1 MNRSIILA
9 SASPRRKQLLESAG
23 IVATVEVADIDE
35 SHGDGEKAADY
46 VARMAYQKAEAVV
59 RRHLSDLSIDKSTD
73 KSVGSDV
80 VVVAADTIVV
90 VDGVILGKPASRD
103 EAFSML
109 KRLVSRRHDV
119 MTAVAIA
126 DLAGRAPKWQRF
138 VVTTH
143 VEFGDV
149 DDARLWAY
157 IDSGEPMDKAGAYGI
172 QSGAASFVRCIEGSY
187 TNVVGLPLYETVSA
201 LAVNT
206 CTNSSIDASTD
217 GARLPL

>member
-59 RRHLSDLSIDKSTD
+59 RRHLGNDSTD
-73 KSVGSDV
+73 KSVGLDV

-201 LAVNT
+201 LAVHT

-217 GARLPL
+217 GAGLPL

>member
-59 RRHLSDLSIDKSTD
+59 RRHLSDKSVD
-73 KSVGSDV
+73 KSVGLDV

-143 VEFGDV
+143 VEIGDV

-201 LAVNT
+201 LADYT
-206 CTNSSIDASTD
+206 CAK
-217 GARLPL
+217 

>member
-1 MNRSIILA
+1 M
-9 SASPRRKQLLESAG
+9 
-23 IVATVEVADIDE
+23 
-35 SHGDGEKAADY
+35 GDD
-46 VARMAYQKAEAVV
+46 
-59 RRHLSDLSIDKSTD
+59 STD
-73 KSVGSDV
+73 KSAGSDV

-157 IDSGEPMDKAGAYGI
+157 VDSGEPMDKAGAYGI

-201 LAVNT
+201 IEALKCA
-206 CTNSSIDASTD
+206 NSSNDASTD
-217 GARLPL
+217 GAGVPL

>member
-59 RRHLSDLSIDKSTD
+59 RRHLSDKSTD
-73 KSVGSDV
+73 KSVGLDV

-149 DDARLWAY
+149 DDARRWAY

-201 LAVNT
+201 LADYT
-206 CTNSSIDASTD
+206 CAK
-217 GARLPL
+217 

>member
-1 MNRSIILA
+1 
-9 SASPRRKQLLESAG
+9 
-23 IVATVEVADIDE
+23 
-35 SHGDGEKAADY
+35 
-46 VARMAYQKAEAVV
+46 MANQKAEAVV
-59 RRHLSDLSIDKSTD
+59 RRHLSDKSTD
-73 KSVGSDV
+73 KSVGLDV

-149 DDARLWAY
+149 DDFGHILTRVNRWIRLGRMGFRA
-157 IDSGEPMDKAGAYGI
+157 
-172 QSGAASFVRCIEGSY
+172 VRHHSCAVSKDRIRMSLGYPY
-187 TNVVGLPLYETVSA
+187 TK
-201 LAVNT
+201 
-206 CTNSSIDASTD
+206 
-217 GARLPL
+217 R

>member
-59 RRHLSDLSIDKSTD
+59 RRHLSD
-73 KSVGSDV
+73 KSVGLDV

-201 LAVNT
+201 LADYT
-206 CTNSSIDASTD
+206 CAK
-217 GARLPL
+217 

>member
-59 RRHLSDLSIDKSTD
+59 RRHLSDKSTD
-73 KSVGSDV
+73 KSVGLDV

-201 LAVNT
+201 LADYT
-206 CTNSSIDASTD
+206 CAK
-217 GARLPL
+217 

>member
-23 IVATVEVADIDE
+23 VVATVEVADIDE

-46 VARMAYQKAEAVV
+46 VARMAHQKAEAVV
-59 RRHLSDLSIDKSTD
+59 RRHLGDDSTD
-73 KSVGSDV
+73 KSAGSDV

-157 IDSGEPMDKAGAYGI
+157 VDSGEPMDKAGAYGI

-201 LAVNT
+201 IEALKCA
-206 CTNSSIDASTD
+206 NSSNDASTD
-217 GARLPL
+217 WAGVPL

>member
-23 IVATVEVADIDE
+23 VVATVEVADIDE

-46 VARMAYQKAEAVV
+46 VARMAHQKAEAVV
-59 RRHLSDLSIDKSTD
+59 RRHLGDDSID
-73 KSVGSDV
+73 KSVGSD

-157 IDSGEPMDKAGAYGI
+157 VDSGEPMDKAGAYGI

-201 LAVNT
+201 IEALM
-206 CTNSSIDASTD
+206 CTNSSNDASTD
-217 GARLPL
+217 GAGVPL

>member
-35 SHGDGEKAADY
+35 SHGDGEIAADY

-59 RRHLSDLSIDKSTD
+59 RRHLSDKSTD
-73 KSVGSDV
+73 KSVGLD

-201 LAVNT
+201 LADYT
-206 CTNSSIDASTD
+206 CAK
-217 GARLPL
+217 

>member
-59 RRHLSDLSIDKSTD
+59 RRHLSDKSTD
-73 KSVGSDV
+73 KSVGLDV

-103 EAFSML
+103 DAFSML

-143 VEFGDV
+143 VEFGDI

-201 LAVNT
+201 LADYT
-206 CTNSSIDASTD
+206 CAK
-217 GARLPL
+217 

>member
-59 RRHLSDLSIDKSTD
+59 RRHLSDKSTD
-73 KSVGSDV
+73 KSVGLDV

-143 VEFGDV
+143 VELGDV

-201 LAVNT
+201 LADYT
-206 CTNSSIDASTD
+206 CAK
-217 GARLPL
+217 

>member
-46 VARMAYQKAEAVV
+46 VARMAYQKAEAAV
-59 RRHLSDLSIDKSTD
+59 RRHLSDKSTD
-73 KSVGSDV
+73 KSVGLDV

-201 LAVNT
+201 LADYT
-206 CTNSSIDASTD
+206 CAK
-217 GARLPL
+217 

>member
-59 RRHLSDLSIDKSTD
+59 RRHLSDKSTD
-73 KSVGSDV
+73 KSVGLDV

-157 IDSGEPMDKAGAYGI
+157 NDSGEPMDKAGAYGI

-201 LAVNT
+201 LAGHT
-206 CTNSSIDASTD
+206 CAK
-217 GARLPL
+217 

>member
-23 IVATVEVADIDE
+23 IVATGEVADIDE

-59 RRHLSDLSIDKSTD
+59 RRHLSDKSTD
-73 KSVGSDV
+73 KSVGLDV

-201 LAVNT
+201 LADYT
-206 CTNSSIDASTD
+206 CAK
-217 GARLPL
+217 

>member
-59 RRHLSDLSIDKSTD
+59 RRHLSDKSTD
-73 KSVGSDV
+73 KSVGLDV

-126 DLAGRAPKWQRF
+126 DLAGRAPKWHRF

-201 LAVNT
+201 LAGHT
-206 CTNSSIDASTD
+206 CAK
-217 GARLPL
+217 

>member
-23 IVATVEVADIDE
+23 VVATVEVADIDE

-46 VARMAYQKAEAVV
+46 VARMAHQKAEAVV
-59 RRHLSDLSIDKSTD
+59 RRHLGDDSTD
-73 KSVGSDV
+73 KSAGSDV

-126 DLAGRAPKWQRF
+126 DLAGRAPKRQRF

-157 IDSGEPMDKAGAYGI
+157 VDSGEPMDKAGAYGI

-201 LAVNT
+201 IEALKCA
-206 CTNSSIDASTD
+206 NSSNDASTD
-217 GARLPL
+217 GAGVPL

>member
-59 RRHLSDLSIDKSTD
+59 WRHLSDKSTD
-73 KSVGSDV
+73 KSVGLDV
-80 VVVAADTIVV
+80 VVAAADTIVV

-201 LAVNT
+201 LADYT
-206 CTNSSIDASTD
+206 CAK
-217 GARLPL
+217 

>member
-23 IVATVEVADIDE
+23 VVATVEVADIDE

-46 VARMAYQKAEAVV
+46 VARMAHQKAEAVV
-59 RRHLSDLSIDKSTD
+59 RRHLGDDSID
-73 KSVGSDV
+73 KSVGSD

-157 IDSGEPMDKAGAYGI
+157 VDSGEPMDKAGAYGI

-201 LAVNT
+201 IEALKCA
-206 CTNSSIDASTD
+206 NSSNDASTD
-217 GARLPL
+217 GAGVPL

>member
-59 RRHLSDLSIDKSTD
+59 RRHLSDKSTD
-73 KSVGSDV
+73 KSVGLDV

-138 VVTTH
+138 VVTTN

-201 LAVNT
+201 LADYT
-206 CTNSSIDASTD
+206 CAK
-217 GARLPL
+217 

>member
-59 RRHLSDLSIDKSTD
+59 RRHLSDKSTD
-73 KSVGSDV
+73 KSVGLDV

-109 KRLVSRRHDV
+109 KRRVSRRHHV

-201 LAVNT
+201 LADYT
-206 CTNSSIDASTD
+206 CAK
-217 GARLPL
+217 

>member
-23 IVATVEVADIDE
+23 VVATVEVADIDE

-59 RRHLSDLSIDKSTD
+59 RRHLSDKSTD
-73 KSVGSDV
+73 KSVGLDV

-201 LAVNT
+201 LADYT
-206 CTNSSIDASTD
+206 CAK
-217 GARLPL
+217 

>member
-59 RRHLSDLSIDKSTD
+59 RRHLSDDSTD

-201 LAVNT
+201 LAGHT

-217 GARLPL
+217 GEGLPL

>member
-59 RRHLSDLSIDKSTD
+59 RRHLSDKSTD
-73 KSVGSDV
+73 KSVGLDV

-126 DLAGRAPKWQRF
+126 DLAGRVPRWQRF

-201 LAVNT
+201 LAGHT
-206 CTNSSIDASTD
+206 CAK
-217 GARLPL
+217 

>member
-59 RRHLSDLSIDKSTD
+59 RRHLSDKSTD
-73 KSVGSDV
+73 KSVRLDV

-201 LAVNT
+201 LADYT
-206 CTNSSIDASTD
+206 CAK
-217 GARLPL
+217 

>member
-23 IVATVEVADIDE
+23 IVATVEGADIDE

-59 RRHLSDLSIDKSTD
+59 RRHLSDKSTD
-73 KSVGSDV
+73 KSVGLDV

-201 LAVNT
+201 LAGHT
-206 CTNSSIDASTD
+206 CAK
-217 GARLPL
+217 

>member
-59 RRHLSDLSIDKSTD
+59 RRHLSDKSTD
-73 KSVGSDV
+73 KSVGLDV

-157 IDSGEPMDKAGAYGI
+157 VDSGEPMDKAGAYGI

-201 LAVNT
+201 LAGHT
-206 CTNSSIDASTD
+206 CAK
-217 GARLPL
+217 

>member
-46 VARMAYQKAEAVV
+46 VARMAYQKSEAVV
-59 RRHLSDLSIDKSTD
+59 RRHLSDKSTD
-73 KSVGSDV
+73 KSVGLDV

-201 LAVNT
+201 LADYT
-206 CTNSSIDASTD
+206 CAK
-217 GARLPL
+217 

>member
-59 RRHLSDLSIDKSTD
+59 RRHLSDKSTD
-73 KSVGSDV
+73 KSVGLDV

-187 TNVVGLPLYETVSA
+187 TNVVGLPLYATVSA
-201 LAVNT
+201 LADYT
-206 CTNSSIDASTD
+206 CAK
-217 GARLPL
+217 

>member
-23 IVATVEVADIDE
+23 IVATVEFADIDE

-59 RRHLSDLSIDKSTD
+59 RRHLSDKSTD
-73 KSVGSDV
+73 KSVGLD

-126 DLAGRAPKWQRF
+126 DLACRAPKWQRF

-201 LAVNT
+201 LADYT
-206 CTNSSIDASTD
+206 CAK
-217 GARLPL
+217 

>member
-59 RRHLSDLSIDKSTD
+59 RRHLSDKSTD
-73 KSVGSDV
+73 KSVGLDV

-138 VVTTH
+138 VVATH

-201 LAVNT
+201 LADYT
-206 CTNSSIDASTD
+206 CAK
-217 GARLPL
+217 

>member
-59 RRHLSDLSIDKSTD
+59 RRHLSDKSTD
-73 KSVGSDV
+73 KSVGLDV

-119 MTAVAIA
+119 MTAVAIP

-201 LAVNT
+201 LADYT
-206 CTNSSIDASTD
+206 CAK
-217 GARLPL
+217 

>member
-59 RRHLSDLSIDKSTD
+59 RRHLSDKSTD
-73 KSVGSDV
+73 KSVGLDV

-187 TNVVGLPLYETVSA
+187 TNVVALPLYETVSA
-201 LAVNT
+201 LAGHT
-206 CTNSSIDASTD
+206 CAK
-217 GARLPL
+217 

>member
-59 RRHLSDLSIDKSTD
+59 RRHLSDKSTD
-73 KSVGSDV
+73 KSVGLDV

-90 VDGVILGKPASRD
+90 VDGGILGKPASRD

-201 LAVNT
+201 LADYT
-206 CTNSSIDASTD
+206 CAK
-217 GARLPL
+217 

>member
-59 RRHLSDLSIDKSTD
+59 RRHLSDKSTD
-73 KSVGSDV
+73 KSVGLDV

-149 DDARLWAY
+149 DDAQLWAY

-201 LAVNT
+201 LAGHT
-206 CTNSSIDASTD
+206 CAK
-217 GARLPL
+217 

>member
-23 IVATVEVADIDE
+23 IVATVEVADINE

-59 RRHLSDLSIDKSTD
+59 RRHLSDKSTD
-73 KSVGSDV
+73 KSVGLDV

-201 LAVNT
+201 LADYT
-206 CTNSSIDASTD
+206 CAK
-217 GARLPL
+217 

>member
-23 IVATVEVADIDE
+23 VVATVEVADIDE

-46 VARMAYQKAEAVV
+46 VARMAHQKAEAVV
-59 RRHLSDLSIDKSTD
+59 RRHLGDDSTD
-73 KSVGSDV
+73 KSVGSD

-157 IDSGEPMDKAGAYGI
+157 VDSGEPMDKAGAYGI

-201 LAVNT
+201 IEALKCA
-206 CTNSSIDASTD
+206 NSSNDASTD
-217 GARLPL
+217 GAGVPL

>member
-9 SASPRRKQLLESAG
+9 TASPRRKQLLESAG

-59 RRHLSDLSIDKSTD
+59 RRHLSDKSTD
-73 KSVGSDV
+73 KSVGLDV

-201 LAVNT
+201 LADYT
-206 CTNSSIDASTD
+206 CAK
-217 GARLPL
+217 

>member
-59 RRHLSDLSIDKSTD
+59 RRHLSDKSTD
-73 KSVGSDV
+73 KSVGLGV

-201 LAVNT
+201 LADYT
-206 CTNSSIDASTD
+206 CAK
-217 GARLPL
+217 